1 MRARE
6 YLRNRTSGI
15 SIGVHIRRGDFL
27 QKHTAVKGYIPSQ
40 WDFIRKAIKH
50 VKIRILRP
58 NETSTV
64 FLVGDAPDWTESGM
78 KNLSE
83 SEMKNLSESY
93 FVSRN
98 SPEFDFTL
106 LTMMDVVVISCSSSS
121 FAWWAA
127 YLNDRARTVLYNRDF
142 AIKDSSLFKEVNS
155 SDFFHPTWQAL

>member
-1 MRARE
+1 MRTLE

-15 SIGVHIRRGDFL
+15 SVGVHIRRGDFL
-27 QKHTAVKGYIPSQ
+27 KKNNWVHGYIPSQ

-50 VKIRILRP
+50 VRIRILKP

-83 SEMKNLSESY
+83 SEMKDLSESY

-98 SPEFDFTL
+98 SPEVDFTL
-106 LTMMDVVVISCSSSS
+106 LTI
-121 FAWWAA
+121 
-127 YLNDRARTVLYNRDF
+127 NRR
-142 AIKDSSLFKEVNS
+142 
-155 SDFFHPTWQAL
+155 